1 MSISVSSFFA
11 AECGFSAVG
20 RSCRTEGGLEA
31 TVIHYRLLRY
41 NNNVLERDRAV
52 LSGARVLAADPS
64 SPRPADS
71 WLDRG
76 GSMPLASPY
85 SPFSNR
91 FWGEARSILRQGA
104 PPPSGN
110 AVVRVLLM
118 LLICVCRITVLLL
131 QMHLLVGSISV
142 LKTSIYSSD
151 IKGSMPASERQW
163 CMKWHKIEIIK

>member
-1 MSISVSSFFA
+1 MWFLGGGALMSDW
-11 AECGFSAVG
+11 G
-20 RSCRTEGGLEA
+20 RARSYSYSLSPLEVQQQRVRTRPG
-31 TVIHYRLLRY
+31 
-41 NNNVLERDRAV
+41 V

-76 GSMPLASPY
+76 GSMSLASPY
-85 SPFSNR
+85 FPFSNR